1 MFRSHN
7 SATRPSDVV
16 GVGRPEC
23 GCRLPA
29 PPTAGSV
36 RQLRHWARRYR
47 RAMGHGAGDRAE
59 STAPPPTLPATPSRV
74 VLSHHDLLW
83 FKTSQDEEGRITLGL
98 LECSPG
104 SIGVLVDDNGESLGL
119 RLSRVEAQDLH
130 HTLVTWL
137 AGSTPRTPA

>member
-1 MFRSHN
+1 MFRSRT

-23 GCRLPA
+23 GCRPPA
-29 PPTAGSV
+29 PPTTGSV

-47 RAMGHGAGDRAE
+47 RAVGRDAGDPAE
-59 STAPPPTLPATPSRV
+59 STTPSPTPPAPTGRV
-74 VLSHHDLLW
+74 VLTHHDLLW
-83 FKTSQDEEGRITLGL
+83 FKTSEDEEGRITLGL

-119 RLSRVEAQDLH
+119 RLSRVEVQDLH
-130 HTLVTWL
+130 RTLVTWL
-137 AGSTPRTPA
+137 AGSTPDSPA